1 MLLTLTRIL
10 DEQPP
15 IWLISLNQS
24 RGKCQMLLYYIYA
37 VYTQRPITLQITSK
51 WCYYKLMGLNYLKNK
66 KHCCI
71 NGIMKNK
78 KFLLI
83 QAFYDTIRL
92 VQALFSLSLF
102 FFGFLNFSSAVL
114 KAFITMAS
122 KAEIPKVTVSR
133 CCLAV
138 LKNFEKSQ
146 ENTCIWFLFW

>member
-37 VYTQRPITLQITSK
+37 VYTQWPITLQITSK

-71 NGIMKNK
+71 NGIMKNNK
-78 KFLLI
+78 ISAYTSVLWYNTFG
-83 QAFYDTIRL
+83 TSL
-92 VQALFSLSLF
+92 VLSLTF
-102 FFGFLNFSSAVL
+102 FFLDFLILALQFSKLLLLWPV
-114 KAFITMAS
+114 KQRF
-122 KAEIPKVTVSR
+122 PK
-133 CCLAV
+133 L
-138 LKNFEKSQ
+138 L
-146 ENTCIWFLFW
+146 